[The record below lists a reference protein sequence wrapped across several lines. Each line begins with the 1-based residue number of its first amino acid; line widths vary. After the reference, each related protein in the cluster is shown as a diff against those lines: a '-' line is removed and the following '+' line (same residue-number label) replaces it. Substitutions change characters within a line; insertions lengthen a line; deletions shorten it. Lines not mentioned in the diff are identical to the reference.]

1 MSSTFKIVAVVSL
14 LIVARFA
21 YHAMTDFGPRDDATK
36 PVAGYFTGAPP
47 GATFVTNSIGM
58 KLARI
63 PAGEFR
69 MGSDESAESLGR
81 AFPTCEFERID
92 KLDDEQ
98 PLHRVRITKAFY
110 LGVHEVTIDQFR
122 RFTEEAPY
130 EAESDRDGTG
140 GWGYSAEVAYFEGRR
155 PRYSWRDPGF
165 RQAGNHPVV
174 NVTWNDAVAF
184 CEWLSRKEGRTY
196 RLPTE
201 AEWEYAC
208 RAGSTTRYQNG
219 DDPEALTDVAALYD
233 RTTKDVFPQWASC
246 AVHGTDGHAFTAPV
260 GIFRPNAFGLCDMH
274 GNVWEWCS
282 DWYGEDYY
290 ATSPSNDPQGPETG
304 VVRVRRGGSWHTWHL
319 YMRSSFRN
327 YNTPDTRYVLV
338 GFRVALKGEG

>member
-1 MSSTFKIVAVVSL
+1 MASIFKIVAVVFL
-14 LIVARFA
+14 LIVAPIT
-21 YHAMTDFGPRDDATK
+21 YHEMTDCRPRDDATER
-36 PVAGYFTGAPP
+36 VAGHPAGTPTGKMLI
-47 GATFVTNSIGM
+47 TNSIGM
-58 KLARI
+58 RLALV
-63 PAGEFR
+63 PGGEFW
-69 MGSDESAESLGR
+69 MGNPESLESLCR
-81 AFPTCEFERID
+81 AFPACEPERID
-92 KLDDEQ
+92 NLDDEL
-98 PLHRVRITKAFY
+98 LHKVRITKAFY

-122 RFTEEAPY
+122 KFTEEARY

-140 GWGYSAEVAYFEGRR
+140 GWGYSAEIAYFEGRL

-184 CEWLSRKEGRTY
+184 CEWLSKKEGRTY

-219 DDPEALTDVAALYD
+219 DDPEALINVAALYD
-233 RTTKDVFPQWASC
+233 TTTRGVFPQWTSC
-246 AVHGTDGHAFTAPV
+246 AVQGSDGHAFTAPV
-260 GIFRPNAFGLCDMH
+260 GSFRPNGFGLCDMH

-290 ATSPSNDPQGPETG
+290 ATSPLNDPPGPDSG
-304 VVRVRRGGSWHTWHL
+304 VVRVRRGGSWHTWPL

-338 GFRVALKGEG
+338 GFRVALKGE